1 MMLEISQQNFTTIYK
16 GQLFMKE
23 KLLKNLKAKGLKTDV
38 FQYDLFTTYDLTENL
53 TWTDHFLINETTE
66 ETIDKTLTILNSLP
80 ENLLTKIT
88 SIDSPSYHK
97 LLLTNTTNLF
107 TVIIDYAKMDNII
120 INIANPYLQCTIND
134 FVIYR
139 CNDQG
144 KEGMIVKKSIISTK
158 ETFKKDLENL
168 LEEFKQ
174 IA

>member
-88 SIDSPSYHK
+88 SIDAPNYHK

-107 TVIIDYAKMDNII
+107 TVTIDYAKMDNII
-120 INIANPYLQCTIND
+120 IDMANAYRQCTIND
-134 FVIYR
+134 FIIYR
-139 CNDQG
+139 CNDQD
-144 KEGMIVKKSIISTK
+144 KEGMIIKKSITSTK
-158 ETFKKDLENL
+158 KTFKEDLENL

-174 IA
+174 LN

>member
-66 ETIDKTLTILNSLP
+66 ETIDKTLWMLNNLP
-80 ENLLTKIT
+80 KNLRTKLT
-88 SIDSPSYHK
+88 SIDTPSYHK
-97 LLLTNTTNLF
+97 LLLTNTSNLF
-107 TVIIDYAKMDNII
+107 TVVIDYAKMDNII
-120 INIANPYLQCTIND
+120 IDMADSYTQCVIND

-144 KEGMIVKKSIISTK
+144 KEGMIVKKSIASTE

-168 LEEFKQ
+168 LEKFNQ
-174 IA
+174 LT

>member
-1 MMLEISQQNFTTIYK
+1 
-16 GQLFMKE
+16 MKQE
-23 KLLKNLKAKGLKTDV
+23 LLKNLKAKGLKTDV
-38 FQYDLFTTYDLTENL
+38 FQYDLFATYDLTENL

-66 ETIDKTLTILNSLP
+66 ETIDKTLTILNNLP

-88 SIDSPSYHK
+88 SIDAPNYHK

-107 TVIIDYAKMDNII
+107 TVTIDYAKMDNII
-120 INIANPYLQCTIND
+120 INMADTYTQCVIND

-144 KEGMIVKKSIISTK
+144 KEGMIVKKSIVSTK

-168 LEEFKQ
+168 LEEFNQ
-174 IA
+174 LT